1 MPSPTVPKALESGQT
16 IAWVSPSARLND
28 KYPALMA
35 RATAIL
41 TDKGYKVRELYTPD
55 TGIQNSIANRLS
67 ELRIAFTDPSIDAV
81 FCTIGGASFTEL
93 LPALLADTELHAAIR
108 AHPKVVVGYSDITGL
123 HWFLY
128 AVAGL
133 RTFYGPGSI
142 PELGAPVS
150 ADEAADSPLDFMVRN
165 LFRAISDRAP
175 LGDLER
181 SRFFVPGV
189 PPFFSF
195 PEKSDEPSEVLPS
208 AGWTWL
214 RPGKGEGRLFGG
226 CLTVMARLAGVR
238 AIAPD
243 WGGRVVFVET
253 AIGEDMVSGNPLY
266 RVQAGIADL
275 IAQGVFDDVAGLV
288 VGRPFGYH
296 APEMRE
302 QYIGVIKGLL
312 CEGPMGEKKFPILYN
327 VDIGHSAPILTLPF
341 DALVSL
347 DSEKDQF
354 AVLEPAVV

>member
-1 MPSPTVPKALESGQT
+1 MPSPIVPKALEPGQT
-16 IAWVSPSARLND
+16 IAWVSPSARLNN
-28 KYPALMA
+28 KFPALMA
-35 RATAIL
+35 RATAVL
-41 TDKGYKVRELYTPD
+41 TNKGYKVRELYTPD
-55 TGIQNSIANRLS
+55 TGIQNSIANRLA
-67 ELRIAFTDPSIDAV
+67 ELRTALTDPSIDAV
-81 FCTIGGASFTEL
+81 FCTVGGPSFTEL

-123 HWFLY
+123 HWFLH
-128 AVAGL
+128 AVTGL
-133 RTFYGPGSI
+133 RTFYGPGAI
-142 PELGAPVS
+142 PELGEPQGSVE
-150 ADEAADSPLDFMVRN
+150 DADSTLAFTARN
-165 LFRAISDRAP
+165 LFRAVADRAP

-181 SRFFVPGV
+181 SRFFVPGI
-189 PPFFSF
+189 PPFLL
-195 PEKSDEPSEVLPS
+195 PGKSDEANTEVLPS
-208 AGWTWL
+208 AGWTWI
-214 RPGKGEGRLFGG
+214 RRGKGEGRLFGG

-243 WGGRVVFVET
+243 WKGRVVFVET
-253 AIGEDMVSGNPLY
+253 AIGEDNVSGNPIY
-266 RVQAGIADL
+266 RVQAGLADL

-312 CEGPMGEKKFPILYN
+312 CDGPMGEKKFPILYN
-327 VDIGHSAPILTLPF
+327 VDIGHSAPILTLPL
-341 DALVSL
+341 DTLVSL